1 MSRGTYLT
9 HRLGFNRP
17 ALSLADVSRLSQ
29 LDHIEKLL
37 ISVLIVDR
45 ERIRGLALMQCYGA
59 PQKMAK
65 NDSTSTSKT
74 SLPLIERYPVIFRTI
89 VSNALLA
96 LKHTIK

>member
-1 MSRGTYLT
+1 VN
-9 HRLGFNRP
+9 HHGFTRSATKRHEAP
-17 ALSLADVSRLSQ
+17 RSATKRHEAGS
-29 LDHIEKLL
+29 
-37 ISVLIVDR
+37 
-45 ERIRGLALMQCYGA
+45 GLALMQCYGA

>member
-37 ISVLIVDR
+37 LSVLIVDR
-45 ERIRGLALMQCYGA
+45 ERIRGLALTQCYGA
-59 PQKMAK
+59 QPKTAK
-65 NDSTSTSKT
+65 TIIVCHHSTT
-74 SLPLIERYPVIFRTI
+74 RFDR
-89 VSNALLA
+89 LA
-96 LKHTIK
+96 GL